1 MSRHKASLAPGFT
14 LIELLLVLVILGIL
28 AGFGLPALFNYLDR
42 SQLEGFARESALLI
56 QAARYN
62 AIKKGSPQSVVRLD
76 TAARQIVSFEDDNNN
91 GILDATDIELGRY
104 TLPRG
109 VSFAAPA
116 AAADPGITTGLSV
129 DPAGGAGPPRIAIL
143 KSDGSI
149 QDAGG
154 FRFGD
159 AKQNYLEVQISP
171 QGTARVQIRKWDGTA
186 TFRLP
191 GENGKA
197 WTWNT

>member
-1 MSRHKASLAPGFT
+1 MSWHKASPASGFT
-14 LIELLLVLVILGIL
+14 LIELLMVLVIMAIL
-28 AGFGLPALFNYLDR
+28 AGFGLPALFNYIDR
-42 SQLEGFARESALLI
+42 SQLEGIARESALLI

-62 AIKKGSPQSVVRLD
+62 AIKKGSPQSVVHLD

-91 GILDATDIELGRY
+91 GIFDATDVELGRY
-104 TLPRG
+104 TLPEG
-109 VSFAAPA
+109 VSFTAP
-116 AAADPGITTGLSV
+116 AADPGITTGLTV
-129 DPAGGAGPPRIAIL
+129 DPAGGAGSPRIAIL

-171 QGTARVQIRKWDGTA
+171 KGTARVEILKWDGTA
-186 TFRLP
+186 AFRLP